1 MAHVIA
7 PSTRERFWLIL
18 LVLLIGTPVVF
29 ADEVTLTNGDTT
41 TASSMTSSHW
51 FTTLNTCQTWP
62 SGATAA

>member
-1 MAHVIA
+1 
-7 PSTRERFWLIL
+7 L

-41 TASSMTSSHW
+41 TASSMTRSHW

-62 SGATAA
+62 SGATTA